1 MLNKIT
7 NLITKY
13 PMKIIFVGITLF
25 LVLLV
30 GVTQVE
36 LRTGNETLIQTDT
49 TEYID
54 NYEYQAEFGSD
65 PIIVIYKGDG
75 YNNLFTV
82 ENMEHMNELETKL
95 AYYDEIFTVNSPV
108 SLVKEFSAKSAAQY
122 ETALLELSNGLEDVS
137 VNLQTMSE
145 LLASNG
151 DANDIET
158 TLTQLTTAI
167 DSMILGQENLGIGV
181 TGLITSYATFS
192 TQLLAVS
199 DSIQLV
205 INDLS
210 TDPSLSDEITA
221 LTTANNQI
229 IAMANQMSTI
239 STNSAS
245 LPMITSNTIIGLENI
260 ILGLSGMIEDQT
272 LMSSQITMLSDN
284 LSTIAGNLHLMSVN
298 LGMIHDNFNVLVP
311 SIPTEQ
317 STLDMMIYDETLEVR
332 SMFDSFAIDDQ
343 YMMFLVVLEGEVDD
357 ETKGAIIDTIVE
369 TLEEQGITDSTLV
382 SGKPVLD
389 ISIKD
394 AMMDSMQVMMGL
406 SAVIMIGV
414 LLLVFRVRWSLLPLG
429 IILIAVAATIGIMGW
444 LNIGLTLVS
453 MAVFPVL
460 IGLGI
465 DYAIQFQSRYTE
477 ELAGGANNE

>member
-298 LGMIHDNFNVLVP
+298 LGMIHDNF
-311 SIPTEQ
+311 
-317 STLDMMIYDETLEVR
+317 
-332 SMFDSFAIDDQ
+332 
-343 YMMFLVVLEGEVDD
+343 
-357 ETKGAIIDTIVE
+357 
-369 TLEEQGITDSTLV
+369 
-382 SGKPVLD
+382 
-389 ISIKD
+389 
-394 AMMDSMQVMMGL
+394 
-406 SAVIMIGV
+406 
-414 LLLVFRVRWSLLPLG
+414 
-429 IILIAVAATIGIMGW
+429 
-444 LNIGLTLVS
+444 
-453 MAVFPVL
+453 
-460 IGLGI
+460 
-465 DYAIQFQSRYTE
+465 
-477 ELAGGANNE
+477 